1 MSKSND
7 NPDKTQDELEEEENL
22 EEEEGTETEG
32 DEDDEPSPGSDD
44 EDPEEGSED
53 EEEGADDKEDD
64 DEGDDDPDA
73 KFKGKKVED
82 VIEMYKNLEK
92 TLPRRIAG
100 EAIKKAQEMLD
111 KANGKRPEGK
121 GKTEKEIEDELS
133 KLDFKK
139 MKPAEFAKWVLTQI
153 DARAVRKAQE
163 IYDQSSATKVTVQRE
178 IREATKSHPHLKENV
193 EYREIVISLI
203 EAAAAKGKT
212 LTLKEA
218 CEKADKA
225 MGIKPGEKKEE
236 GKDGKDK
243 DGKPI
248 KKKKPGVESPSG
260 TDADENE
267 DEEEKIK
274 KGILSGGKSTSVLG
288 GLGI

>member
-7 NPDKTQDELEEEENL
+7 NLHKSQDELDEEIE
-22 EEEEGTETEG
+22 EEEEGNEAEG
-32 DEDDEPSPGSDD
+32 EEDIEDDESSPGSDD

-53 EEEGADDKEDD
+53 EEESEEEED
-64 DEGDDDPDA
+64 EEDPSG
-73 KFKGKKVED
+73 KFKGKSAED
-82 VIEMYKNLEK
+82 VIKMYKELEGS
-92 TLPRRIAG
+92 LPKRVAK
-100 EAIKKAQEMLD
+100 EALKKAQELLN
-111 KANGKRPEGK
+111 KANGERPEGK
-121 GKTEKEIEDELS
+121 GKTEKEIADELA

-139 MKPAEFAKWVLTQI
+139 MKPDEFARWVLTQI
-153 DARAVRKAQE
+153 DARAVKKAQE
-163 IYDQSSATKVTVQRE
+163 IYDQSSATKATVTRE
-178 IREATKSHPHLKENV
+178 IREATKEHPHLKENQ

-218 CEKADKA
+218 CQKADKA
-225 MGIKPGEKKEE
+225 MGIKPGDKKENKDDKNGEKKEE
-236 GKDGKDK
+236 K
-243 DGKPI
+243 

-260 TDADENE
+260 TDAEEND
-267 DEEEKIK
+267 DEEDAIK